1 MGLIGVTL
9 KRLSIFLS
17 LYSDTTKGRPI
28 KPPAQIEMVQSAP
41 IDCSKN
47 VKPAPSAAGLV
58 PYRKPSITST
68 TNGNITAK
76 ITMFIFRIFNF
87 SSFFKS
93 VAKDP
98 HSASTS
104 SPASAKYAS
113 SNFSQPLFSMA
124 CMIVP

>member
-17 LYSDTTKGRPI
+17 RYSDTTKGSPI

-76 ITMFIFRIFNF
+76 ITMFIFRILNF

-93 VAKDP
+93 VAKDLIP
-98 HSASTS
+98 HRPPHQQVLNTHPQIFRNHS
-104 SPASAKYAS
+104 
-113 SNFSQPLFSMA
+113 FL
-124 CMIVP
+124 